1 LHNHNPWLDEDVPDP
16 DDDDPE
22 DFLPRGNGRSIHF
35 THTFQT
41 FRSPR
46 GGPAE
51 SDGRPPEP
59 NDPANVIREFQ
70 EMIGQI
76 MGPGLRQGQSGRSGP
91 DALFSRGER
100 DPFPNPRHSPFQEEA
115 GDEPNLFAG
124 SRRGAFV
131 SGIAGGPG
139 GPHIIGQRITFTTGR
154 RPRDGADAQNPAVDD
169 LATYAPP
176 DSSRSPRGPS
186 FIVISITARPDQ
198 LARILGGLFGTM
210 GVLGPLPQR
219 DGAQNAPNAER
230 SGLPPGLQGLFAS
243 LFNPANAVAGDA
255 VYSQEA
261 LDRIIST
268 LMEQH
273 PTSNAPGPA
282 SEEAIASLPKK
293 MLDEQMLG
301 PELKAECSVCMDD
314 VHLHDEV
321 VVLPCTHWFHEVCA
335 RAWLCEHNTCPIC
348 RKGISGDQGSRN
360 ESENRPQES
369 TATETRTT
377 RRADLA
383 ANLAARHH
391 SRNEARLSAIRDRGR
406 LSPSQ
411 EGSTRRHQF
420 VGGTNISRDHSISPT
435 TLPGAHSSSFQH
447 HDSEPSESQRV
458 SRRTTSSSDR
468 SQRSSGSRT
477 GGSDNSSGPMSW
489 FRRFSGGGRRN
500 D

>member
-1 LHNHNPWLDEDVPDP
+1 VPDP

-22 DFLPRGNGRSIHF
+22 DFLPRGSGRSIHF

-51 SDGRPPEP
+51 NDGRPQES

-70 EMIGQI
+70 EMIGQF
-76 MGPGLRQGQSGRSGP
+76 MGPGLRQGQAGRSGP

-100 DPFPNPRHSPFQEEA
+100 DPISNPQHSPFQEEA
-115 GDEPNLFAG
+115 GDEPNPFAG

-131 SGIAGGPG
+131 GGIAGGPG

-154 RPRDGADAQNPAVDD
+154 RPRDGVDAQNAAAGD

-198 LARILGGLFGTM
+198 LARIIGGLFGTM
-210 GVLGPLPQR
+210 GVLGPPPQR
-219 DGAQNAPNAER
+219 DGTQNAER
-230 SGLPPGLQGLFAS
+230 GSLPPGLQGLFAS

-301 PELKAECSVCMDD
+301 PELRAECSVCMDD
-314 VHLHDEV
+314 VRLHDEV
-321 VVLPCTHWFHEVCA
+321 VVLPCTHWFHEACA

-348 RKGISGDQGSRN
+348 RKGIGGDQGSRN
-360 ESENRPQES
+360 EGENCPPDS
-369 TATETRTT
+369 TTTEARTT
-377 RRADLA
+377 RRADMA
-383 ANLAARHH
+383 ANMAPRY
-391 SRNEARLSAIRDRGR
+391 SRDEARLSAIRDRGR
-406 LSPSQ
+406 LSPTQ
-411 EGSTRRHQF
+411 ERSTRRYQF
-420 VGGTNISRDHSISPT
+420 VGETNISRDHSISPPM
-435 TLPGAHSSSFQH
+435 LPGAHSLSFQH
-447 HDSEPSESQRV
+447 HNSEPSESQRV
-458 SRRTTSSSDR
+458 LRRTTSSSDR

-477 GGSDNSSGPMSW
+477 GGSDNSNGPMSW
-489 FRRFSGGGRRN
+489 LRRFSGGGRRN